1 MLLLCYLFLRFLLF
15 NYFEN
20 LIPIANYLIKIQTQT
35 DITPD
40 FKAKVTVTC
49 DGHRLTY
56 CRLHLYLQC
65 HCGCSSS
72 NPLSPMRTVSWVSCC
87 AADDPCFVAYAT
99 EHTLA
104 VGFGRQGRVHRK
116 CKWVS
121 GFPCTPEFNNVESIS
136 PVFTLHHPKCEI
148 RLLHCLIQ
156 HPALNAQ
163 HPRCLIAAVAQTQE
177 QIAKVPPAPPPCA
190 RTVCCAFLSERG
202 CGETQAA
209 APAPASQCALLAV
222 EDAAPALN
230 S

>member
-1 MLLLCYLFLRFLLF
+1 M
-15 NYFEN
+15 
-20 LIPIANYLIKIQTQT
+20 
-35 DITPD
+35 
-40 FKAKVTVTC
+40 TVTC

-56 CRLHLYLQC
+56 CCLHLHHQC

-156 HPALNAQ
+156 HPACAQ

-190 RTVCCAFLSERG
+190 RTVCCAFLSLSERG